1 MSHPE
6 PVRPATSTHPPTD
19 QTAPTG
25 SPAGDPA
32 GDPAGVAL
40 VRRRTIRR
48 AGRPVRTGRSRPAR
62 RVAGHRPE
70 PRERHRR
77 HLSGEATG
85 RPANV
90 GRRGRRPGRYAGPR
104 PAGWLAGH
112 RYRPPGRPGPIQRA
126 AAIVTIAGL
135 TMMASAGPALA
146 EPPGSLN
153 DVINRIRAWLVG
165 IAASLATLFLTYGA
179 VRYLSAGGDPGAVE
193 KARTALRS
201 AAIGYGLALLAPLA
215 VTILKTFVS

>member
-1 MSHPE
+1 
-6 PVRPATSTHPPTD
+6 
-19 QTAPTG
+19 
-25 SPAGDPA
+25 
-32 GDPAGVAL
+32 
-40 VRRRTIRR
+40 
-48 AGRPVRTGRSRPAR
+48 
-62 RVAGHRPE
+62 
-70 PRERHRR
+70 
-77 HLSGEATG
+77 
-85 RPANV
+85 
-90 GRRGRRPGRYAGPR
+90 
-104 PAGWLAGH
+104 
-112 RYRPPGRPGPIQRA
+112 
-126 AAIVTIAGL
+126 VTIAGL

-153 DVINRIRAWLVG
+153 DVIDRIRAWLVG